1 MRSQFTPAAAAVN
14 QAEFT
19 EPLYAQTRRMQGW
32 LLALCGLIAL
42 LLLTFGLMFL
52 TGERLLSHVATP
64 QDKQDVLPMRL
75 LMGALAA
82 LTLGY
87 TVVVLLFIRQVWHLV
102 LSLTQ
107 HLAANFTAHLQALV
121 RNARNTLVW
130 IRVIQIVPIIL
141 TVLML
146 ALALVGDY
154 LLPRTLGE
162 TASDRTGPLDV
173 LMNGVSLAL
182 QFFILESVRRWLHAV
197 SVSARGSKSLIGPKL
212 SAMNGWTILW
222 YLGLIGSLL
231 GGLVGTFMLLRFPLT
246 SVLRG
251 RTGLDFT
258 DLELFS
264 RFNGLLQ
271 GGVILGL
278 LLTVILLV
286 LLTLFRGYAAQVTT
300 LLDERSLQ
308 ARRQGQEARADAW
321 ANT

>member
-1 MRSQFTPAAAAVN
+1 M
-14 QAEFT
+14 
-19 EPLYAQTRRMQGW
+19 
-32 LLALCGLIAL
+32 
-42 LLLTFGLMFL
+42 
-52 TGERLLSHVATP
+52 
-64 QDKQDVLPMRL
+64 
-75 LMGALAA
+75 
-82 LTLGY
+82 
-87 TVVVLLFIRQVWHLV
+87 LLFIRQVWHLV

-107 HLAANFTAHLQALV
+107 HLAANSTAHLQALV

-162 TASDRTGPLDV
+162 TASDRTGLLDV

-182 QFFILESVRRWLHAV
+182 QSFILESVRRWLHAV

-231 GGLVGTFMLLRFPLT
+231 GGLVGTFMLLRFPMT

-278 LLTVILLV
+278 LLTVTAGAAEKV
-286 LLTLFRGYAAQVTT
+286 RSSQTSTLRSNQV
-300 LLDERSLQ
+300 SLQ
-308 ARRQGQEARADAW
+308 QDQGQHATAGRHGHAALKHAVKPENSSKSVKSRPVGLSARWSWGSAA
-321 ANT
+321 A

>member
-32 LLALCGLIAL
+32 MLGMSGLIGL

-64 QDKQDVLPMRL
+64 QDKQAVLPMRL

-121 RNARNTLVW
+121 RNTLVW